1 MLKNFLVVIFVFTTA
16 FIFAQKENEIEGT
29 WIPSSGKAH
38 VRIYKTGDH
47 FYGAI
52 IWLNEPI
59 DSLTHK
65 PKVDK
70 NNPDKSKRN
79 TPLLGYLLLKNFVFH
94 NGIWENGTIYDPENG
109 KTYSCKITLK
119 DKNTLDVRGFI
130 GISLIGRTDVWKR
143 AKETMK

>member
-1 MLKNFLVVIFVFTTA
+1 MFKHIFFFVFILIT
-16 FIFAQKENEIEGT
+16 INLYSQKESDIEGT
-29 WIPSSGKAH
+29 WIPGSGKAN
-38 VRIYKTGDH
+38 VRIYKTGNH

-52 IWLNEPI
+52 IFLKEPI
-59 DSLTHK
+59 DSVTHK

-79 TPLLGYLLLKNFVFH
+79 TPLMGYLLLKNFIYDD
-94 NGIWENGTIYDPENG
+94 GIWKDGTIYDPENG
-109 KTYSCKITLK
+109 KTYSCKITMK

-143 AKETMK
+143 KIK

>member
-1 MLKNFLVVIFVFTTA
+1 MFKYLFLFVSILVTSNLFS
-16 FIFAQKENEIEGT
+16 QKESDIEGT
-29 WIPSSGKAH
+29 WIPSSGKAN
-38 VRIYKTGDH
+38 VRIYKSGDH

-52 IWLNEPI
+52 IFLKEPI
-59 DSLTHK
+59 DSVSHK

-79 TPLLGYLLLKNFVFH
+79 TPLMGYLLLKNFIYDD
-94 NGIWENGTIYDPENG
+94 GIWKDGTIYDPENG
-109 KTYSCKITLK
+109 KTYSCKISMK

-143 AKETMK
+143 KIK

>member
-1 MLKNFLVVIFVFTTA
+1 MIKHLFLLVSILVTTHL
-16 FIFAQKENEIEGT
+16 FAQKESDIEGT
-29 WIPSSGKAH
+29 WIPSSGKAN
-38 VRIYKTGDH
+38 VRIYKSGDH

-52 IWLNEPI
+52 IFLKEPI
-59 DSLTHK
+59 DSVTHK

-79 TPLLGYLLLKNFVFH
+79 TPLMGYLLLKNFIYDD
-94 NGIWENGTIYDPENG
+94 GIWKDGTIYDPENG
-109 KTYSCKITLK
+109 KTYSCKITMK

-143 AKETMK
+143 KIK

>member
-1 MLKNFLVVIFVFTTA
+1 MIKHLFLLVSILVTTNL
-16 FIFAQKENEIEGT
+16 FAQKESDIEGT
-29 WIPSSGKAH
+29 WIPSSGKAN
-38 VRIYKTGDH
+38 VRIYKSGDH

-52 IWLNEPI
+52 IFLKEPI
-59 DSLTHK
+59 DSVSHK

-79 TPLLGYLLLKNFVFH
+79 TPLMGYLLLKNFIYDD
-94 NGIWENGTIYDPENG
+94 GIWKDGTIYDPENG
-109 KTYSCKITLK
+109 KTYSCKITMK

-143 AKETMK
+143 KIK

>member
-1 MLKNFLVVIFVFTTA
+1 MIKYLFLLVSILVTSNLFS
-16 FIFAQKENEIEGT
+16 QKEIDIEGT
-29 WIPSSGKAH
+29 WIPSSGKAN
-38 VRIYKTGDH
+38 VRIYKSGDH

-52 IWLNEPI
+52 IFLKEPI
-59 DSLTHK
+59 DSVSHK

-79 TPLLGYLLLKNFVFH
+79 TPLMGYLLLKNFIYDD
-94 NGIWENGTIYDPENG
+94 GIWKEGTIYDPENG
-109 KTYSCKITLK
+109 KTYSCKITMK

-143 AKETMK
+143 KIK

>member
-1 MLKNFLVVIFVFTTA
+1 MIKHLFLFVS
-16 FIFAQKENEIEGT
+16 ILVSINLFAQKESDIEGT
-29 WIPSSGKAH
+29 WIPSSGKAN
-38 VRIYKTGDH
+38 VRIYKSGDH

-52 IWLNEPI
+52 IFLKEPI
-59 DSLTHK
+59 DSVTHK

-79 TPLLGYLLLKNFVFH
+79 TPLMGYLLLKNFIFDD
-94 NGIWENGTIYDPENG
+94 GIWKDGTIYDPENG
-109 KTYSCKITLK
+109 KTYSCKITMK

-143 AKETMK
+143 KK

>member
-1 MLKNFLVVIFVFTTA
+1 MIKRIFLFVCILITTNL
-16 FIFAQKENEIEGT
+16 FAQKESDIEGT
-29 WIPSSGKAH
+29 WIPSSGKAN
-38 VRIYKTGDH
+38 VRIYKSGDH

-52 IWLNEPI
+52 IFLKEPI
-59 DSLTHK
+59 DSVTHK

-79 TPLLGYLLLKNFVFH
+79 TPLMGYLLLKNFIFDD
-94 NGIWENGTIYDPENG
+94 GIWKDGTIYDPENG
-109 KTYSCKITLK
+109 KTYSCKITMK

-143 AKETMK
+143 KIK

>member
-1 MLKNFLVVIFVFTTA
+1 MIKHLFLLVSILLTTNLL
-16 FIFAQKENEIEGT
+16 AQKESDIEGT
-29 WIPSSGKAH
+29 WIPSSGKAN
-38 VRIYKTGDH
+38 VRIYKSGDH

-52 IWLNEPI
+52 IFLKEPI
-59 DSLTHK
+59 DSVTHK

-79 TPLLGYLLLKNFVFH
+79 TPLMGYLLLKNFIYDD
-94 NGIWENGTIYDPENG
+94 GIWKDGTIYDPENG
-109 KTYSCKITLK
+109 KTYSCKITMK

-143 AKETMK
+143 KIK